1 MNLTLTYGAN
11 LEYQVY
17 LAVGEFAVEVN
28 VEVRYAHK
36 DGVDLW
42 LQKMAVV
49 VDTDSLVVGGVLNFV
64 LDLIPEAQEASEVV
78 NVGAGVVEV
87 VLAGTDQQI
96 QDFPGGIGCNI
107 AVDYART

>member
-1 MNLTLTYGAN
+1 
-11 LEYQVY
+11 VY
-17 LAVGEFAVEVN
+17 LAVGEFVAEVN

-49 VDTDSLVVGGVLNFV
+49 VDTDSLVVDRALSSV
-64 LDLIPEAQEASEVV
+64 LDLILEVQEAFEVV